1 MQISGIFS
9 KKILPNLNGGFL
21 CVLACMFCTPFPAM
35 AEDITLQLEG
45 HYNYMLRYEGKC
57 ESTGIAYS
65 CATGTENDWYV
76 NGDALNGVG
85 TMACVHLEFDRSI
98 TRNNKTYLLNC
109 RNVIEMSSSSLG
121 CKPANCSSGTTPSG
135 SQIYDGCWDTNGGA
149 AISQCYSSS
158 CTGPATGTDT
168 TCPQLCW
175 SVGVCSGR
183 YNYPGVGSNGNLS
196 CQAGCVFTCPE
207 GQYGKPW
214 VRPSIVTGDAT
225 EWANT
230 AAASMSC
237 KQPNEA
243 GWYLPPGKNYYL
255 PDYRYTD
262 CMSGWYD
269 VMLIRPGSGS
279 TTWACAQCAAPKPG
293 ETNAGVVSD
302 VGENNGITSCYI
314 PGNTRFSDE
323 SGSGRYLQNCSYVQG
338 N

>member
-1 MQISGIFS
+1 ML
-9 KKILPNLNGGFL
+9 KIPEI
-21 CVLACMFCTPFPAM
+21 VLACMFCTPAPAIVETIRLEKYGLTDLS
-35 AEDITLQLEG
+35 AFDSATCEKIATYQCYTDATYTLPVQYIDGDVPVLQG
-45 HYNYMLRYEGKC
+45 CVILDYQGKS
-57 ESTGIAYS
+57 ESGNINRLYG
-65 CATGTENDWYV
+65 CKI
-76 NGDALNGVG
+76 VG
-85 TMACVHLEFDRSI
+85 LAPNPTNEP
-98 TRNNKTYLLNC
+98 NC
-109 RNVIEMSSSSLG
+109 R
-121 CKPANCSSGTTPSG
+121 AACSGGGTTTSG
-135 SQIYDGCWDTNGGA
+135 SQIYDGCWDANGGA
-149 AISQCYSSS
+149 ARSQCYSSS
-158 CTGPATGTDT
+158 CMGPATGTDT
-168 TCPQLCW
+168 TCPQRCW
-175 SVGVCSGR
+175 GVGVCSGR
-183 YNYPGVGSNGNLS
+183 YNYPGVDSNGNLS
-196 CQAGCVFTCPE
+196 CQVGCVFTCPE

-243 GWYLPPGKNYYL
+243 GWYLPPGNNYYL

-314 PGNTRFSDE
+314 PENTRFSDE

>member
-21 CVLACMFCTPFPAM
+21 CILACMFCTPAPAM
-35 AEDITLQLEG
+35 PGTVTLEKYGL
-45 HYNYMLRYEGKC
+45 
-57 ESTGIAYS
+57 
-65 CATGTENDWYV
+65 
-76 NGDALNGVG
+76 
-85 TMACVHLEFDRSI
+85 
-98 TRNNKTYLLNC
+98 TYLYTVNPTTCEQDYTYTCYTDDSYTLAVQHIDGDVSSFQGCVTLDFQGITYWENSNGKGYKLHGC
-109 RNVIEMSSSSLG
+109 RIAGFVHNPTPTTAPH
-121 CKPANCSSGTTPSG
+121 CKAACSGGGTTPSG
-135 SQIYDGCWDTNGGA
+135 SQIYDGCWDANGGA
-149 AISQCYSSS
+149 ARSRCYSSS
-158 CTGPATGTDT
+158 CMGPATGTDT

-175 SVGVCSGR
+175 GVGVCSGR
-183 YNYPGVGSNGNLS
+183 YNYPGVDSNGNLS

-207 GQYGKPW
+207 GKYGKPW

-243 GWYLPPGKNYYL
+243 GWYLPPGNNYYL

-262 CMSGWYD
+262 CMSGWYQ
-269 VMLIRPGSGS
+269 SGS
-279 TTWACAQCAAPKPG
+279 TTRACAQCAAPKPG